1 MKLHKAKRDFGYN
14 INIAPLI
21 DVVFLLIVFFLTVS
35 HLAQIRV
42 EALSL
47 PEAQQGD
54 KADEASKARVVIN
67 ITEDGQIVISG
78 QKHSI
83 ESMSPLLDREIQRLG
98 LDAVSVL
105 IRADRKV
112 AWKIVS
118 EVLQL
123 CSQKSILNVSV
134 GVIEPEHGDILT
146 PRE

>member
-1 MKLHKAKRDFGYN
+1 MKLHKAKRDFDYD

-35 HLAQIRV
+35 HMAQIRV

-54 KADEASKARVVIN
+54 KADEVSKARVIIN
-67 ITEDGQIVISG
+67 IAENGQIVISG

-83 ESMSPLLDREIQRLG
+83 ESISPLLDREIQRLG
-98 LDAVSVL
+98 RDAVSVL

-123 CSQKSILNVSV
+123 CSQKSIMNVSV
-134 GVIEPEHGDILT
+134 GVIEPGQGDILISG
-146 PRE
+146 E